1 MHLHPCRVLAFCVVF
16 GGTVASR
23 GQVAPAASPATDVAS
38 SKEEAI
44 KLPEFKV
51 SSEKDTSYTG
61 HAALGTTRI
70 GVDLADLAQSVS
82 VINKAFLQ
90 DTNPTIL
97 IKSLQY
103 VGGVQTGTITWS
115 VDRYLIRGF
124 QGEGDFVDGFKTE
137 TDKNTDVNLI
147 DHVEVI
153 KGPAAIFVANQANT
167 VGGVINKLSKSPTDY
182 NVGTLSFQVGAY
194 DTNRADLDIGGPIT
208 KDKKLQ
214 YRFLVGGQDSKSY
227 YDYTYEKRTM
237 WMPMLAYHF
246 NSNTEVWVKFE
257 NFNSHYSSYNGIPLA
272 PNGQL
277 MPVSRQANISG
288 DRPTVW
294 RTDYFTRLWGQFTT
308 RPADWVA
315 LRFAAFSATDNQRK
329 VEAIFNATQDW
340 DSTVKDPVTGVNV
353 RVPGYVLP
361 TDNPPGATGPSR
373 RPSTFPLLPR
383 NVTAVGPWYQPRR
396 EIQADAIF
404 NFDTWFASH
413 KLLVG
418 GTALDYPEKKYIYD
432 SGGTSTATA
441 NPLNPLDYASIKSA
455 ANVVRVNFNQP
466 PIQLQDSQQTFAKV
480 YALETL
486 SLLKD
491 RVIASWGVSKNRFEA
506 SRDTQVYNQI
516 TQTYVNGPGNPLH
529 VPDAVLRK
537 NLVQYGLVVKP
548 LPNISIFYG
557 NNRNFTSNGF
567 SGQTPNPPG
576 EGKQQEVG
584 IKTQWFQNRVGFN
597 LTYFD
602 AKSIN
607 VPVAAFPQGTTQNV
621 FVPGIVSRGFDGD
634 FSLSLSKNLDVFGSF
649 AFFDPKSILVAP
661 WNLIVQPGDNRVHS
675 EGWMRP
681 NNVSKNNFSVFG
693 RYKFTE
699 GVLKNVSAGL
709 GVNWIDQRA
718 VTDNS
723 GSKVL
728 FGYLPARTVVDA
740 VVSYNTKRFSYQ
752 VNIDN
757 LLNKKY
763 VYASRSVLVM
773 IPAPPTNVRASVT
786 YKFW

>member
-1 MHLHPCRVLAFCVVF
+1 MKLRYRSVVATVFVTVLSV
-16 GGTVASR
+16 SLR
-23 GQVAPAASPATDVAS
+23 GQAAQTEPPPPTDVSREQAV
-38 SKEEAI
+38 E
-44 KLPEFKV
+44 LPKFTV
-51 SSEKDTSYTG
+51 SSERDVSYTG
-61 HAALGTTRI
+61 REAIGTTRI

-82 VINKAFLQ
+82 VINRAFIQ
-90 DTNPTIL
+90 DTAPPIL

-137 TDKNTDVNLI
+137 TDKNTDVNLV

-167 VGGVINKLSKSPTDY
+167 VGGVINKISKSPTDY
-182 NVGTLSFQVGAY
+182 NVGSLTVQWGRY
-194 DTNRADLDIGGPIT
+194 DTNRADLDVGGPIT

-214 YRFLVGGQDSKSY
+214 YRFLIGGQDSKSY

-237 WMPMLAYHF
+237 YMPMLAYHF
-246 NSNTEVWVKFE
+246 NANTEVWVKYE
-257 NFNSHYSSYNGIPLA
+257 AFNSHYSSYNGIPLA

-277 MPVSRQANISG
+277 MNLPLTANISG

-294 RTDYFTRLWGQFTT
+294 RTDDFTRLWGQFTT

-315 LRFAAFSATDNQRK
+315 LRFAAFRSTDNQRK

-340 DSTVKDPVTGVNV
+340 DSTVTDPVTGVNV

-361 TDNPPGATGPSR
+361 TTNPPGATGPSR
-373 RPSTFPLLPR
+373 SPATYPLLPR
-383 NVTAVGPWYQPRR
+383 NITAVGPWYQPRR
-396 EIQADAIF
+396 EIQTDAVF
-404 NFDTWFASH
+404 NFDTWSVGH

-418 GTALDYPEKKYIYD
+418 ATALDYPEKKYIYD

-441 NPLNPLDYASIKSA
+441 TPLNPLDYGSIKSS
-455 ANVVRVNFNQP
+455 ANVVSVNFNQP
-466 PIQLQDSQQTFAKV
+466 PVQLQDSQQTFSKM
-480 YALETL
+480 YALETA
-486 SLLKD
+486 SFLKD
-491 RVIASWGVSKNRFEA
+491 RVIANWGFSRNRFEA
-506 SRDTQVYNQI
+506 SRDTIIYNQV
-516 TQTYVNGPGNPLH
+516 TQTYTNPPTNPAH

-537 NLVQYGLVVKP
+537 TLVQYGLVVKP
-548 LPNISIFYG
+548 LPNVSVFYG

-567 SGQTPNPPG
+567 SGQTANPPG

-584 IKTQWFQNRVGFN
+584 VKTLWFNNAVGLN

-602 AKSIN
+602 ARSIN

-621 FVPGIVSRGFDGD
+621 FVPGIISRGFDGD
-634 FSLSLSKNLDVFGSF
+634 FSVAMSKNLNIFGSY
-649 AFFDPKSILVAP
+649 AFFHAKSVLVAP

-675 EGWMRP
+675 EGWMP
-681 NNVSKNNFSVFG
+681 VNNAANNTFSMFT

-699 GVLKNVSAGL
+699 GMLKNLSAGV
-709 GVNWIDQRA
+709 GINWQDKRAID
-718 VTDNS
+718 DNS
-723 GSKVL
+723 GSKV
-728 FGYLPARTVVDA
+728 FYGWLPARTVVDA
-740 VVSYNTKRFSYQ
+740 MFSYDTKTMTYQ
-752 VNIDN
+752 LNIDN
-757 LLNKKY
+757 LLDKKY
-763 VYASRSVLVM
+763 IYASRSSLVM
-773 IPAPPTNVRASVT
+773 IPASPTNVRLSVT